1 MAGHGG
7 GAGGLEGLTTETR
20 HARGVDV
27 GFAHWAGPV
36 TFSPRRAARKGP
48 QKAAVTGKTPT
59 GGVIS
64 DNAATGCCATAW
76 PRCSAPIALFA
87 AQSNSASQ
95 SLGVCARVCGVR
107 VRAWVMGW
115 RGVRESTYASSVHVR
130 AAVGACPIAV
140 TPACTYTRQQ
150 MCESRGYTIIDE
162 AWRRESWRWR
172 DRKRVTT
179 VPRPRPPMAPRK
191 PSFPKPIL
199 PRPIVKPAGGAKCC
213 AWMRAHPYQKRC
225 FRRRGPRHITERRH
239 AATPSSLNRWLAH
252 PIPPAL

>member
-1 MAGHGG
+1 M
-7 GAGGLEGLTTETR
+7 
-20 HARGVDV
+20 V
-27 GFAHWAGPV
+27 
-36 TFSPRRAARKGP
+36 S
-48 QKAAVTGKTPT
+48 
-59 GGVIS
+59 
-64 DNAATGCCATAW
+64 
-76 PRCSAPIALFA
+76 
-87 AQSNSASQ
+87 
-95 SLGVCARVCGVR
+95 
-107 VRAWVMGW
+107 MGW
-115 RGVRESTYASSVHVR
+115 RGVRESTHASSVHVR

-150 MCESRGYTIIDE
+150 TCESRGYTIIDE

-172 DRKRVTT
+172 DRKRATT

-252 PIPPAL
+252 PIPPALYSGRCCFCSCLSSYRVGWHGRGTEAASEASAVMKSVSEAVCTNNAHARAKQRIRRDPKLPPCGK